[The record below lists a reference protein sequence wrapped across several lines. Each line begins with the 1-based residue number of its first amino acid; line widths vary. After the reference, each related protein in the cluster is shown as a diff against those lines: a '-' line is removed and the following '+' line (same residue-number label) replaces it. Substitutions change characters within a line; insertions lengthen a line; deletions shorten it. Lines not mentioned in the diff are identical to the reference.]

1 MVYSTIEWF
10 ALFLAVFV
18 LIKLIVI
25 SINPK
30 SWMRFSKSLFVK
42 PWLTATVSLVLA
54 LVVLYYLLVEITI
67 VQIFAVMLFLSL
79 LIMAG
84 MVHFTK
90 DLHKIAGKNIE
101 EKIKGSWLTI
111 IIWFL
116 LSIWVLFSLFTSS
129 SV

>member
-1 MVYSTIEWF
+1 MGFSTIEWF
-10 ALFLAVFV
+10 ALILAVLTLV
-18 LIKLIVI
+18 KLIVI

-30 SWMRFSKSLFVK
+30 SWMNFSKSLFTK
-42 PWLTATVSLVLA
+42 PWLTTTTSLILA

-79 LIMAG
+79 LMMAG
-84 MVHFTK
+84 MVRFTK
-90 DLHKIAGKNIE
+90 DLHKIAGKNIK

-116 LSIWVLFSLFTSS
+116 LAIWVLFSLFT
-129 SV
+129 

>member
-18 LIKLIVI
+18 LIKLAVI
-25 SINPK
+25 SVNPK
-30 SWMRFSKSLFVK
+30 SWMKFSKSLFTK
-42 PWLTATVSLVLA
+42 PWLTTSISLILG

-79 LIMAG
+79 LIAAG
-84 MVHFTK
+84 MVHFSK
-90 DLHKIAGKNIE
+90 DFHKIANKNIE

-116 LSIWVLFSLFTSS
+116 LSVWVLFSLFT
-129 SV
+129 